1 MFMSNI
7 LNLTKIELKIISRLL
22 NFKGSFNTY
31 PSKKKQKILIYEI
44 KKADAQNFDREI
56 ECRKILSKERNN
68 AGWVTKEW
76 LIKDCFKANK
86 IWNYMHSELRD
97 KRELIDIQDFSYIH
111 TKGGKPRSFRIY
123 RLKNNVSTFKKLY
136 ILLAGTNQDLS
147 YFFNSDYFKYNIKT
161 FDKLTATFASLLF
174 REKRPFVRYR
184 NIVEFLALHTPLF
197 SFFLSD
203 RKKFYEMTTDIHK
216 FLSSIHKTVTIGWKR
231 SFIIKSLLFNVYV
244 NHKIINSDLVNDIED
259 LLRKMIEIE
268 LVIEDATN
276 TALFSNRKTEVN
288 IGKK

>member
-1 MFMSNI
+1 
-7 LNLTKIELKIISRLL
+7 
-22 NFKGSFNTY
+22 
-31 PSKKKQKILIYEI
+31 
-44 KKADAQNFDREI
+44 
-56 ECRKILSKERNN
+56 
-68 AGWVTKEW
+68 
-76 LIKDCFKANK
+76 
-86 IWNYMHSELRD
+86 
-97 KRELIDIQDFSYIH
+97 
-111 TKGGKPRSFRIY
+111 
-123 RLKNNVSTFKKLY
+123 
-136 ILLAGTNQDLS
+136 
-147 YFFNSDYFKYNIKT
+147 
-161 FDKLTATFASLLF
+161 LF